1 MTIETRDARPGEYDA
16 IGAIVAA
23 AFAADGQLDSPGS
36 ASYGT
41 VLRDVA
47 GRAAHAQV
55 VAALDDGTVVGGVTY
70 VPDGGPM
77 ADLAR
82 DGEAE
87 IRMLGV
93 APDAQGRGAGT
104 ALVRECLA
112 RAAGRPVVLS
122 TNAVAHTS
130 HRLYERLGFV
140 REPARDWMPVPDVT
154 LLCYV
159 RDAELR
165 P

>member
-1 MTIETRDARPGEYDA
+1 PRAAPAGDAGGRRGRGGDRGGPDARGGPLVPRLPTGRVAHGARGGDGALGPQALGARASAAGRAVGGPGYRRGMTIEPRAARPGEYDA

-87 IRMLGV
+87 IRML
-93 APDAQGRGAGT
+93 
-104 ALVRECLA
+104 
-112 RAAGRPVVLS
+112 
-122 TNAVAHTS
+122 
-130 HRLYERLGFV
+130 
-140 REPARDWMPVPDVT
+140 
-154 LLCYV
+154 
-159 RDAELR
+159 
-165 P
+165 